1 MKTFEVD
8 LSARKDGRGVV
19 FSYTVRGDTKAEA
32 IELAK
37 RRCAIEAYGSKLILL
52 KATEVAKAARLCG
65 ELEDGA

>member
-8 LSARKDGRGVV
+8 FNARKDGRGVV
-19 FSYTVRGDTKAEA
+19 FSYTVRGDTRAEA

-52 KATEVAKAARLCG
+52 QAKEVSHAVA
-65 ELEDGA
+65 